1 MKARSY
7 DILSRAI
14 EEGVARGIRRAFK
27 HTDSPSRE
35 FIMECV
41 EHTVMNDICEVF
53 SFDDDLADGVG
64 WPKDGGSGKEDEE

>member
-1 MKARSY
+1 MKVRSY

-14 EEGVARGIRRAFK
+14 EEGVARGIRRAFE

-41 EHTVMNDICEVF
+41 ECEVMNAICEVF
-53 SFDDDLADGVG
+53 SFDDDLAGGVG